1 MAHLW
6 ERDTIVKAYHS
17 SYPEIR
23 EEMSVPPEK
32 RGMLR
37 LIQDHIVDLNL
48 IDKPDLDEP
57 ECNELTLLRT
67 GRLDSSTPLV
77 TAPEA

>member
-1 MAHLW
+1 
-6 ERDTIVKAYHS
+6 
-17 SYPEIR
+17 
-23 EEMSVPPEK
+23 MSVPPAK

-48 IDKPDLDEP
+48 IEKPDLDEP
-57 ECNELTLLRT
+57 ECNELNVLRT

-77 TAPEA
+77 TALDA